1 MDEKGIKKAI
11 YLDVSK
17 QIINKIN
24 TKPTEY
30 IMDKLI
36 RAMSYIEYNGL
47 NEDFFEFQDE
57 LEKELNN
64 NEWTL
69 WRKRKPTRTD

>member
-1 MDEKGIKKAI
+1 VSKMDEKGLKKSI
-11 YLDVSK
+11 YLDVYK
-17 QIINKIN
+17 EIINKIN

-47 NEDFFEFQDE
+47 NEDFLEYQDE
-57 LEKELNN
+57 LEEELEN
-64 NEWTL
+64 NE
-69 WRKRKPTRTD
+69 

>member
-64 NEWTL
+64 NE
-69 WRKRKPTRTD
+69 